1 MQPDPIVEEV
11 RRVREAHAREHGFDL
26 HKICADLKNKQVLL
40 GDRLVS
46 RQPRIR
52 VLKNLS

>member
-1 MQPDPIVEEV
+1 MQSDLVVKEV

-26 HKICADLKNKQVLL
+26 HEICADLKNKQALL

-46 RQPRIR
+46 RQSRLR
-52 VLKNLS
+52 GLKKTS